1 MTKLKSKHTKKAT
14 KKAGKAT
21 KKARKATKKIKKK
34 RNMKIKFIKKDSD
47 TVLKSLQEKEN
58 KLKKIR
64 KINDKRKYSDTNYP
78 YRNHSKKEAV
88 YHFLRLRKATERE
101 LSPKSL
107 IGNVT
112 VNYGTERLRVKTK
125 YRGRS
130 NLERWKNKKSREK
143 MIQFAKKLQ
152 QYDIDHKNVNPGVTI
167 SLQRAISMQWATINT
182 MRPAAAINI
191 IKKNNSKCVLDFTAG
206 WGARMIACCALDVDY
221 IGIDAN
227 RSLKPGYDK
236 IIEAIKPY
244 TKSKIK
250 MIYKEAE
257 KVDFSK
263 LPKYDLVFTSP
274 PYEYLEVYEH
284 MTNYEGT
291 QKFKQPS
298 SSNKIKKDGAMGFY
312 NDFMIPTLKNA
323 YKYLPKNKNICL
335 NIPDNM
341 YSKIKKL
348 WKKADHKDYYE
359 ITKRIG
365 SNIEKTSRRGAEYI
379 YCWKKK

>member
-1 MTKLKSKHTKKAT
+1 MAKTRKRNKKNKKNKS
-14 KKAGKAT
+14 
-21 KKARKATKKIKKK
+21 IK
-34 RNMKIKFIKKDSD
+34 RNMKINFKKKETD
-47 TVLKSLQEKEN
+47 TVLKSFQKEEN

-64 KINDKRKYSDTNYP
+64 VIKDKRKYSDTNYP
-78 YRNHSKKEAV
+78 YRNHTKKQAI
-88 YHFLRLRKATERE
+88 YHFLRLRKALERD

-112 VNYGTERLRVKTK
+112 VNYGTEKLRVKTK

-130 NLERWKNKKSREK
+130 NLERWKNEKSRKK
-143 MIQFAKKLQ
+143 MIVFAKKLQ
-152 QYDIDHKNVNPGVTI
+152 QYDIDNKKVNPGVTI

-182 MRPAAAINI
+182 LRPAAAALMY
-191 IKKNNSKCVLDFTAG
+191 KKYNAKRVLDFTAG
-206 WGARMIACCALDVDY
+206 WGARMIAAAALDIDY

-227 RSLKPGYDK
+227 RNLKPGYDK

-257 KVDFSK
+257 KVNFGK
-263 LPKYDLVFTSP
+263 LPKYDFVFTSP
-274 PYEYLEVYEH
+274 PYEYLEVYEN

-291 QKFKQPS
+291 EKFKQPS
-298 SSNKIKKDGAMGFY
+298 SSTKINKDTAMGFY
-312 NDFMIPTLKNA
+312 NDFMIPTLKSI
-323 YKYLPKNKNICL
+323 YKHLPKGKHICL

-341 YSKIKKL
+341 YTKIKKM
-348 WKKADHKDYYE
+348 WKKADNKDYYD

>member
-1 MTKLKSKHTKKAT
+1 MAKTKK
-14 KKAGKAT
+14 KNNNKR
-21 KKARKATKKIKKK
+21 ARKTGKKTAKKTLK
-34 RNMKIKFIKKDSD
+34 RNMKINFKKKESD
-47 TVLKSLQEKEN
+47 TILRSFQKEEN

-64 KINDKRKYSDTNYP
+64 VIKDKRKYSDTNYP
-78 YRNHSKKEAV
+78 YRNHSKKEAI
-88 YHFLRLRKATERE
+88 YHFLRLRKAVQRE

-107 IGNVT
+107 IGIVT

-130 NLERWKNKKSREK
+130 NLERWKNEKSRKK
-143 MIQFAKKLQ
+143 MIEFAKRLQ
-152 QYDIDHKNVNPGVTI
+152 QYDIDTKNVNPGVST

-182 MRPAAAINI
+182 MRPAAAALMY
-191 IKKNNSKCVLDFTAG
+191 KKYNAKRVLDFTAG
-206 WGARMIACCALDVDY
+206 WGARMIAAAALDIDY

-227 RSLKPGYDK
+227 RNLKPGYDK

-257 KVDFSK
+257 KVDLSK
-263 LPKYDLVFTSP
+263 LPKYDFVFTSP
-274 PYEYLEVYEH
+274 PYEYLEVYEN

-291 QKFKQPS
+291 DKFKQPS
-298 SSNKIKKDGAMGFY
+298 SSNKINNDTASGFY

-323 YKYLPKNKNICL
+323 YKYLPKGKHICL

-341 YSKIKKL
+341 YKKIKKL
-348 WKKADHKDYYE
+348 WKKADNKDYYV
-359 ITKRIG
+359 IAKRIG

>member
-1 MTKLKSKHTKKAT
+1 
-14 KKAGKAT
+14 
-21 KKARKATKKIKKK
+21 
-34 RNMKIKFIKKDSD
+34 MKIKFIKKDSD